1 MRQLSDQTSRLARQE
16 VELAKAEL
24 TDKGRTLGIGLGEFG
39 AAGLIAVLALGALT
53 ATLILALSE
62 AVDDWLAALI
72 VTVVYLAVA
81 GLLALGGQAQ
91 GRGGDTTSAR
101 TSAGERQAGRDRD
114 QARREGGTG
123 MSETDE
129 RRRSP
134 RTDRGRHRGDA
145 QAARR
150 YGRGAG

>member
-1 MRQLSDQTSRLARQE
+1 MERREHEGNDRDRLDEASLSELMRQLSDQTSRLARQE

-62 AVDDWLAALI
+62 AVSDWLAALI

-81 GLLALGGQAQ
+81 GVLALAGKRKAEEATPPAPERAQASVRQDVTAIKQ
-91 GRGGDTTSAR
+91 GAK
-101 TSAGERQAGRDRD
+101 AGR
-114 QARREGGTG
+114 A
-123 MSETDE
+123 
-129 RRRSP
+129 
-134 RTDRGRHRGDA
+134 
-145 QAARR
+145 
-150 YGRGAG
+150 

>member
-1 MRQLSDQTSRLARQE
+1 MESREHLGNDRDRLDEASLSELMRQLSDQTSRLARQE

-62 AVDDWLAALI
+62 AVDGWLAALI

-81 GLLALGGQAQ
+81 GGLAL
-91 GRGGDTTSAR
+91 
-101 TSAGERQAGRDRD
+101 AGRRKAEEATPPAPER
-114 QARREGGTG
+114 ARRASG
-123 MSETDE
+123 
-129 RRRSP
+129 
-134 RTDRGRHRGDA
+134 RT
-145 QAARR
+145 
-150 YGRGAG
+150 